1 MTTRGRAFRFTAISA
16 LVVLSLTG
24 FSTGRGHGHG
34 HGGGD
39 GGGGCSS
46 SGQDHD
52 SSSSSSD
59 GDVYK
64 DDGSDDSYGGGTSG
78 GYGNGNSGSG
88 SDSDYDDDNSG
99 SGGSTGALQPATV
112 ELVSCAT
119 ADDPYATVEITNP
132 NDREYTF
139 AVTVFFK
146 DGGDVSLDDAREEA
160 TVPAGSATRVRL
172 AFDAPG
178 MTADH
183 CELDDAAPLPL
194 T

>member
-1 MTTRGRAFRFTAISA
+1 MTTRGRAFRYTAISA

-34 HGGGD
+34 HGGGGD

-46 SGQDHD
+46 SSQDHD

-64 DDGSDDSYGGGTSG
+64 DDDSYGSGTSG
-78 GYGNGNSGSG
+78 GYGYGHSG
-88 SDSDYDDDNSG
+88 SDHDDDTDSGG
-99 SGGSTGALQPATV
+99 SGGDSGGSALQAATV

-119 ADDPYATVEITNP
+119 EDDPYATVEVTNP
-132 NDREYTF
+132 NNRAYTF

-146 DGGDVSLDDAREEA
+146 DGGDVTIDDARQET
-160 TVPAGSATRVRL
+160 TVPAGTATRVRL
-172 AFDAPG
+172 AVDASG
-178 MTADH
+178 RTVDH
-183 CELDDAAPLPL
+183 CELDDEEILPL

>member
-1 MTTRGRAFRFTAISA
+1 MTTRGRAFRYTAISA

-34 HGGGD
+34 GGDGD

-46 SGQDHD
+46 SSQDHD

-64 DDGSDDSYGGGTSG
+64 DDDSYGSGTSG
-78 GYGNGNSGSG
+78 GYGYGHSG
-88 SDSDYDDDNSG
+88 SDHDDDTDSGG
-99 SGGSTGALQPATV
+99 SGGDSGGSALQAATV

-119 ADDPYATVEITNP
+119 DDDPYATVEVTNP
-132 NDREYTF
+132 NNRAYTF

-146 DGGDVSLDDAREEA
+146 DAGDVTIDDARQET
-160 TVPAGSATRVRL
+160 TVPAGTATRVRL
-172 AFDAPG
+172 AVDAPG
-178 MTADH
+178 RTVDH
-183 CELDDAAPLPL
+183 CELDDEEILPL

>member
-1 MTTRGRAFRFTAISA
+1 MTTRGRAFRYTAISA

-34 HGGGD
+34 GGGD

-46 SGQDHD
+46 SSQDHD

-64 DDGSDDSYGGGTSG
+64 DDDSYGSGTSG
-78 GYGNGNSGSG
+78 GYGYGYGHSG
-88 SDSDYDDDNSG
+88 SDHDDDTDSGG
-99 SGGSTGALQPATV
+99 SGGDSSGGALQAATV

-119 ADDPYATVEITNP
+119 EDDPYATVEVTNP
-132 NDREYTF
+132 NNRAYTF

-146 DGGDVSLDDAREEA
+146 DGGDVTIDDARQET
-160 TVPAGSATRVRL
+160 TVPAGTATRVRL
-172 AFDAPG
+172 AVDAPG
-178 MTADH
+178 RTVDH
-183 CELDDAAPLPL
+183 CELDDEEILPL

>member
-1 MTTRGRAFRFTAISA
+1 MTTRGRALRFTAVSA

-24 FSTGRGHGHG
+24 FTAGRGHGHG
-34 HGGGD
+34 HGSDD

-46 SGQDHD
+46 SSQDHD

-64 DDGSDDSYGGGTSG
+64 DDGSSGSGTSG
-78 GYGNGNSGSG
+78 GYGDGRSH
-88 SDSDYDDDNSG
+88 YDDDDDDDGG
-99 SGGSTGALQPATV
+99 SGDSSGALQAATV

-119 ADDPYATVEITNP
+119 ADDPYATVEVTNP
-132 NDREYTF
+132 NDVEYTF

-146 DGGDVSLDDAREEA
+146 DGGDVTLDDARQET
-160 TVPAGSATRVRL
+160 TVPAGSTSRVRL

-178 MTADH
+178 EVADH
-183 CELDDAAPLPL
+183 CELDDDELLPL

>member
-1 MTTRGRAFRFTAISA
+1 MTTRGRALRFTAVSA

-24 FSTGRGHGHG
+24 FTTGRGHG

-46 SGQDHD
+46 SSQDHD

-59 GDVYK
+59 GDVHK
-64 DDGSDDSYGGGTSG
+64 DDGSSGSGTSG
-78 GYGNGNSGSG
+78 GYGYGHSDHDDDDDYGTDGGSG
-88 SDSDYDDDNSG
+88 DG
-99 SGGSTGALQPATV
+99 TAGALQAATV

-119 ADDPYATVEITNP
+119 EDDPYATVEITNP

-146 DGGDVSLDDAREEA
+146 DAGDVTLDDAREET

-178 MTADH
+178 ETADH
-183 CELDDAAPLPL
+183 CELDDEEPLPL

>member
-1 MTTRGRAFRFTAISA
+1 MTTRGRAFRYTAISA

-39 GGGGCSS
+39 GGGCSS
-46 SGQDHD
+46 SSQDHD

-64 DDGSDDSYGGGTSG
+64 DDDSYGSGTSG
-78 GYGNGNSGSG
+78 GYGYGHSG
-88 SDSDYDDDNSG
+88 SDYDDDTDGGSGGG
-99 SGGSTGALQPATV
+99 SGGSAQRAATV

-119 ADDPYATVEITNP
+119 EDDPYATVEVTNP

-146 DGGDVSLDDAREEA
+146 DGGDVTIDDARQES
-160 TVPAGSATRVRL
+160 TVPAGTATRVRL
-172 AFDAPG
+172 AVDAPG
-178 MTADH
+178 RTVDH
-183 CELDDAAPLPL
+183 CELDEEEVMPL

>member
-1 MTTRGRAFRFTAISA
+1 MTTRGRAFRYTAISA

-34 HGGGD
+34 GGD

-46 SGQDHD
+46 SSQNHD

-59 GDVYK
+59 DDVYK
-64 DDGSDDSYGGGTSG
+64 DDDSYGSGTSG
-78 GYGNGNSGSG
+78 GYGYGH
-88 SDSDYDDDNSG
+88 SDYDDDTDTDSGG
-99 SGGSTGALQPATV
+99 SGGGSGSALQAATV

-119 ADDPYATVEITNP
+119 EDDPYATVEVTNP

-146 DGGDVSLDDAREEA
+146 DGGDVTIDDARQET

-172 AFDAPG
+172 AVDAPG
-178 MTADH
+178 RTVDH
-183 CELDDAAPLPL
+183 CELDDEELTPL

>member
-1 MTTRGRAFRFTAISA
+1 MTTRGRAFRYTAISA

-34 HGGGD
+34 GGGD

-46 SGQDHD
+46 SSQDHD

-64 DDGSDDSYGGGTSG
+64 DDDSYGSGTSG
-78 GYGNGNSGSG
+78 GYGYGHSG
-88 SDSDYDDDNSG
+88 SDHDDDTDSGG
-99 SGGSTGALQPATV
+99 SGGDSGGALQAATV

-119 ADDPYATVEITNP
+119 EDDPYATVEVTNP
-132 NDREYTF
+132 NNRAYTF

-146 DGGDVSLDDAREEA
+146 DGGDVTIDDARQET
-160 TVPAGSATRVRL
+160 TVPAGTATRVRL
-172 AFDAPG
+172 AVDAPG
-178 MTADH
+178 RTVDH
-183 CELDDAAPLPL
+183 CELDDEEILPL